1 MGVVKKI
8 WILSKNIL
16 VKILSERFKKIFENK
31 NPRTKLVSY
40 FVGCYPTPDQSF
52 ELIKEAIDNGVSI
65 LEIGYCTSEASAEG
79 PVIKA
84 AHDHVLKSG
93 YSLNDTI
100 KLVDKIRSYNKDVGI
115 LLMGYIA
122 NLYKYPIKQFVDDIK
137 KAGADAVLVVDAP
150 HELKEE
156 NELRDALNDNG
167 LSLIKLAAPTT
178 DQKRLEDIIKISSG
192 FIYQVNVSGVTGVKS
207 ANETDVA
214 NFVKRIKK
222 LTNIPVLLWKIGHE
236 GNINVDSIEYYNEH
250 FSVTYSEKARSRM
263 NYLDAIDA
271 LIIEQATKA
280 PKAYLDIG
288 CGDGRRTRKISQS
301 IKAKKTVGIDNSE
314 KMLSFVERNLD

>member
-1 MGVVKKI
+1 M
-8 WILSKNIL
+8 
-16 VKILSERFKKIFENK
+16 SERFKKIFENK
-31 NPRTKLVSY
+31 NPKTKLVSY
-40 FVGCYPTPDQSF
+40 FVGCYPTPDLSF

-84 AHDHVLKSG
+84 AHDHVLKNG

-100 KLVDKIRSYNKDVGI
+100 ELVDKIRSYNKDVGI

-122 NLYKYPIKQFVDDIK
+122 NLYKYPIKQFADDIK
-137 KAGADAVLVVDAP
+137 KAGADAALVVDAP

-178 DQKRLEDIIKISSG
+178 DQQRLEDIIKISSG

-207 ANETDVA
+207 ANETDVT

-222 LTNIPVLLWKIGHE
+222 LTNIPVCSGF
-236 GNINVDSIEYYNEH
+236 G
-250 FSVTYSEKARSRM
+250 
-263 NYLDAIDA
+263 
-271 LIIEQATKA
+271 
-280 PKAYLDIG
+280 
-288 CGDGRRTRKISQS
+288 
-301 IKAKKTVGIDNSE
+301 IKSPEDAKKVANSGCNGVIVGSTFVKYIQDNLSAPDLTQSFGKQVKNFSE
-314 KMLSFVERNLD
+314 VLK